1 MPINDPLTHGPAPS
15 ASRVFGSQISSTP
28 SRCNRCAEYSSRVS
42 DLEARLTLAKRQAQM
57 AINKA
62 SKASGYMKQIS
73 SLDEKVSSLTAKVVH
88 NEECESFILGIV
100 ESTCEML
107 RCEFPFDSSFPCL
120 SPAIFVTP
128 FAVIGTCLDFA
139 AEDRWVTERNAA
151 LEKMSAGFETL
162 WSDPR
167 RRRAIVLLQDR
178 AQHIGESVDGCRRAL
193 TTMHSVML
201 SRNPLPAT
209 FPLLLDTFRS
219 SHRIHRLIELNLV
232 AGANFALGWVRKWH
246 PRLNYSTMSLSLA
259 PGGASL
265 RVHME
270 NTLQP
275 ARRLVARLLEADAAF
290 FHEYHYLDPLGV
302 DDSDN
307 LLL

>member
-1 MPINDPLTHGPAPS
+1 
-15 ASRVFGSQISSTP
+15 
-28 SRCNRCAEYSSRVS
+28 
-42 DLEARLTLAKRQAQM
+42 M
-57 AINKA
+57 AIKKA
-62 SKASGYMKQIS
+62 SQASGYMKKIS
-73 SLDEKVSSLTAKVVH
+73 SLEEKVSSLTAKVVH

-100 ESTCEML
+100 ESAGELL
-107 RCEFPFDSSFPCL
+107 RCEFSFDFFFWLFVHFFCD
-120 SPAIFVTP
+120 IFVI
-128 FAVIGTCLDFA
+128 VGTCLDFA
-139 AEDRWVTERNAA
+139 AEERRVAERNAA
-151 LEKMSAGFETL
+151 LEKMSTGYETL

-167 RRRAIVLLQDR
+167 RRSAIVLLQDR

-193 TTMHSVML
+193 TTMHSIML
-201 SRNPLPAT
+201 PRNPLPAT

-232 AGANFALGWVRKWH
+232 AGANFALGWIRKWH

-290 FHEYHYLDPLGV
+290 FREYHYLDPLGV

-307 LLL
+307 PML